1 MIKVETLVVGPLE
14 ENCYIIYDDA
24 AREAIVIDPGAESQT
39 IIARITALGVTPAA
53 IVNTHGH
60 WDHVG
65 AVAALQAQYGV
76 PFYLHPHDVE
86 WLREPLASLFGQ
98 NGAQGIDG
106 AKPLAEGET
115 IACGG
120 VTLQVI
126 HTPGH
131 TRGGCVLWCKDAN
144 VAFTG
149 DTLFKGTVGRTD
161 FPGGS
166 YEAIL
171 ASVQEKLAPLAD
183 STVVYPGH
191 GPKSTM
197 AWERAHNPY
206 MRYQA

>member
-14 ENCYIIYDDA
+14 ENCYVIYDDA
-24 AREAIVIDPGAESQT
+24 FKEALIIDPGAESQT
-39 IIARITALGVTPAA
+39 IIARLTALGVTPAA

-60 WDHVG
+60 YDHVG
-65 AVAALQAQYGV
+65 AVAALQARYKV
-76 PFYLHPHDVE
+76 PFYLHPDDVE

-98 NGAQGIDG
+98 NGAQGIDDARPLQEG
-106 AKPLAEGET
+106 AVIEAS
-115 IACGG
+115 G
-120 VTLQVI
+120 VTLRVI

-131 TRGGCVLWCKDAN
+131 TKGGCVFWCEAGD

-171 ASVQEKLAPLAD
+171 ESVQTKLVPLSD
-183 STVVYPGH
+183 SCIVYPGH
-191 GPKSTM
+191 GPKSNM
-197 AWERAHNPY
+197 AWERVHNPY

>member
-1 MIKVETLVVGPLE
+1 MKLNTLVVGPLE
-14 ENCYIIYDDA
+14 ENCYIVYDENSKKA
-24 AREAIVIDPGAESQT
+24 LIVDPGAEAAH
-39 IIARITALGVTPAA
+39 IIAMIEKESLQPQL

-65 AVAALQAQYGV
+65 AVAELKEKYGI
-76 PFYLHPHDVE
+76 PFYLHADDEE
-86 WLREPLASLFGQ
+86 WLREPLCRLLGQ
-98 NGAQGIDG
+98 GAAPTVTVDHTIDDG
-106 AKPLAEGET
+106 TVLMLDDEPLR
-115 IACGG
+115 
-120 VTLQVI
+120 VI

-131 TRGGCVLWCKDAN
+131 TKGGCVLWLEKAD

-149 DTLFKGTVGRTD
+149 DTLFKGTIGRTD

-166 YEAIL
+166 YEDIL
-171 ASVQEKLAPLAD
+171 MSVQQKLTALPD
-183 STVVYPGH
+183 QCVVYPGH

>member
-1 MIKVETLVVGPLE
+1 MKMKILVVGPLE
-14 ENCYIIYDDA
+14 ENCYIVYNEESRDA
-24 AREAIVIDPGAESQT
+24 FIVDPGAEAER
-39 IIARITALGVTPAA
+39 IAAFIDKEGLVPQA

-65 AVAALQAQYGV
+65 AVPALKSKYGI
-76 PFYLHPHDVE
+76 PFYLHADDDE
-86 WLREPLASLFGQ
+86 WLHEPLCDLFGKSEA
-98 NGAQGIDG
+98 GAQHIDRVLHDG
-106 AKPLAEGET
+106 DVLRLAGQPLT
-115 IACGG
+115 
-120 VTLQVI
+120 VI

-131 TRGGCVLWCKDAN
+131 TKGGCVLWLKDMD

-171 ASVQEKLAPLAD
+171 QSVQQKLAPLAD
-183 STVVYPGH
+183 SCTAFPGH

-206 MRYQA
+206 LRYQA

>member
-1 MIKVETLVVGPLE
+1 MKLKIMAVGPLE
-14 ENCYIIYDDA
+14 ENCYIVYDETTRQA
-24 AREAIVIDPGAESQT
+24 AIIDPGDEAER
-39 IIARITALGVTPAA
+39 IAAFIDKENLAPQF

-131 TRGGCVLWCKDAN
+131 TRGGCVLWCKDAD

>member
-1 MIKVETLVVGPLE
+1 MKLNTLVVGPLE
-14 ENCYIIYDDA
+14 ENCYIVYDENSKKA
-24 AREAIVIDPGAESQT
+24 LIVDPGAEAEH
-39 IIARITALGVTPAA
+39 IIAMIEKESLQPQL

-65 AVAALQAQYGV
+65 AVAELKEKYGI
-76 PFYLHPHDVE
+76 PFYLHADDEE
-86 WLREPLASLFGQ
+86 WLREPLCRLLGQ
-98 NGAQGIDG
+98 GTTPAVTVDHTIDDG
-106 AKPLAEGET
+106 TVLMLGDEPLR
-115 IACGG
+115 
-120 VTLQVI
+120 VI

-131 TRGGCVLWCKDAN
+131 TEGGCVLWLEKAD

-149 DTLFKGTVGRTD
+149 DTLFKGTIGRTD

-166 YEAIL
+166 YEDIL
-171 ASVQEKLAPLAD
+171 TSVQQKLAALPD
-183 STVVYPGH
+183 QCVVYPGH